1 MRKKKR
7 GHLSDVLFFDWNC
20 LKNVSQILGR
30 GICWRNQNFIKV
42 SKIFMGMGNVIVKK
56 QVISSALA
64 LTVIAGGFGAFG
76 ATTTKAEEQK
86 VQYHQ
91 EFKTPAYIG
100 EEWKAP
106 EGLDKKETVFQYLES
121 KKDMFKLAGNIEK
134 HFNIVGEEKDAESD
148 TTHVKLVEKHNNI
161 PVYGSDQ
168 TVTLDKE
175 NNVKAFFGQ
184 VIPNLDDKNIPA
196 AASITAEQAETI
208 AKADIEK
215 EIGKVKSY
223 DGVKKDLFVYEK
235 DGNYYLAYLVKA
247 SISKPAPG
255 YWHYFVDATNGN
267 VIEKYNAVD
276 NITGFGYGVL
286 GARQSFEIA
295 QDTKTGQFNLF
306 DGKRGQGIHTFDA
319 ENMDENWFNLFSQ
332 ILGYTGE
339 EVQSKSKFFED
350 KAAVDAHVNAG
361 KVYDYYKKTFNRN
374 SFDDKGAKLISTVH
388 VGTAW
393 NNAAWNG
400 VQMMYGDGDGKT
412 FIPLS
417 AGLDVI
423 GHELTHAVTEHTA
436 NLVYKNESGALNE
449 SLSDIM
455 GVMVEKKSWD
465 LGADIYTPGKP
476 GDALRSL
483 KDPASIPNPLKPGE
497 GYPDHYNKRYTGTA
511 DNGGVHIN
519 SSINNKAAYL
529 VSDGGEHYG
538 VKVTGVGRE
547 ATEKI
552 YYRALT
558 KYLTANS
565 DFKMMRQAA
574 LQSAE
579 DLYGKNSKAVQAVT
593 KAYDAVGVK

>member
-1 MRKKKR
+1 M
-7 GHLSDVLFFDWNC
+7 SSFFERNYQ
-20 LKNVSQILGR
+20 KNFSQILSK
-30 GICWRNQNFIKV
+30 GINLKNKNCIKV

-64 LTVIAGGFGAFG
+64 LTVIAGGFGTFG

-86 VQYHQ
+86 IQYHQ

-121 KKDMFKLAGNIEK
+121 KKDMFKLAGNIDK
-134 HFNIVGEEKDAESD
+134 HFNVVGEEKDAESG

-196 AASITAEQAETI
+196 SASISAEQAETI

-215 EIGKVKSY
+215 EVGQVKNY

-276 NITGFGYGVL
+276 HITGFGYGVL

-295 QDTKTGQFNLF
+295 QDEKTGAFNLF
-306 DGKRGQGIHTFDA
+306 DGKRGQGVHTFNAD
-319 ENMDENWFNLFSQ
+319 NMDENLFNLFSQ
-332 ILGYTGE
+332 WFGYTGL
-339 EVQSKSKFFED
+339 EVESKSKFFDD

-374 SFDDKGAKLISTVH
+374 SFDDKGAKLISSVH
-388 VGTAW
+388 VGENW

-465 LGADIYTPGKP
+465 LGADIYTPDKP

-483 KDPASIPNPLKPGE
+483 KDPASIPNPLKPSE

-529 VSDGGEHYG
+529 VSEGGEHYD

-579 DLYGKNSKAVQAVT
+579 DLYGKDSKAVQAVT

>member
-1 MRKKKR
+1 MKKK
-7 GHLSDVLFFDWNC
+7 
-20 LKNVSQILGR
+20 
-30 GICWRNQNFIKV
+30 
-42 SKIFMGMGNVIVKK
+42 
-56 QVISSALA
+56 VISSALA
-64 LTVIAGGFGAFG
+64 LTVIAGGFGTFG

-86 VQYHQ
+86 IQYHQ

-121 KKDMFKLAGNIEK
+121 KKDMFKLAGNIDK
-134 HFNIVGEEKDAESD
+134 HFNVVGEEKDAESG

-184 VIPNLDDKNIPA
+184 VIPNLEDKNIPA
-196 AASITAEQAETI
+196 FASISAEQAETI

-215 EIGKVKSY
+215 EIGKVKNY

-276 NITGFGYGVL
+276 NVTGFGYGVL
-286 GARQSFEIA
+286 GGRQSFEIA
-295 QDTKTGQFNLF
+295 KDTKTGEFNLF

-319 ENMDENWFNLFSQ
+319 ENMNEDWFNLFSQ
-332 ILGYTGE
+332 WLGYTGE
-339 EVQSKSKFFED
+339 EVKSKSPFFED

-388 VGTAW
+388 VGESW

-400 VQMMYGDGDGKT
+400 IQMMYGDGDGKT

-423 GHELTHAVTEHTA
+423 GHELTHAVTENTA
-436 NLVYKNESGALNE
+436 NLVYKDEPGALNE

-497 GYPDHYNKRYTGTA
+497 GYPDHYNKRYIGTK

-529 VSDGGEHYG
+529 VSEGGTHYN

>member
-1 MRKKKR
+1 
-7 GHLSDVLFFDWNC
+7 
-20 LKNVSQILGR
+20 
-30 GICWRNQNFIKV
+30 
-42 SKIFMGMGNVIVKK
+42 MGNVIVKK

-64 LTVIAGGFGAFG
+64 LTVIAGGFGTFG

-86 VQYHQ
+86 IQYHQ

-121 KKDMFKLAGNIEK
+121 KKDMFKLAGNIDK
-134 HFNIVGEEKDAESD
+134 HFNVVGEEKDAESG

-184 VIPNLDDKNIPA
+184 VIPNLEDKNIPEF
-196 AASITAEQAETI
+196 ASISAEQAETI

-215 EIGKVKSY
+215 EVGKVKNY
-223 DGVKKDLFVYEK
+223 DGVKKDLYVYEK

-276 NITGFGYGVL
+276 HITGFGYGVL

-295 QDTKTGQFNLF
+295 QDEKTGQFNLF

-319 ENMDENWFNLFSQ
+319 ENMDENLFNLFSQ
-332 ILGYTGE
+332 WLGYTGE
-339 EVQSKSKFFED
+339 EVESKSKFFED

-388 VGTAW
+388 VGESW

-529 VSDGGEHYG
+529 VSEGGDHYG

>member
-1 MRKKKR
+1 MF
-7 GHLSDVLFFDWNC
+7 SFFDWNC
-20 LKNVSQILGR
+20 LKNVSQNFGR
-30 GICWRNQNFIKV
+30 GIGWENKNCIKV

-64 LTVIAGGFGAFG
+64 LTVIAGGFGTFG

-86 VQYHQ
+86 IQYHQ

-121 KKDMFKLAGNIEK
+121 KKDMFKLAGNIET
-134 HFNIVGEEKDAESD
+134 HFNVVGEEKDAESG

-184 VIPNLDDKNIPA
+184 VIPNLEDKNIPTF
-196 AASITAEQAETI
+196 ASISAEQAETI

-215 EIGKVKSY
+215 EVGKVKNY

-295 QDTKTGQFNLF
+295 QNEKTGAFHLF
-306 DGKRGQGIHTFDA
+306 DGKRGQGVHTFDA
-319 ENMDENWFNLFSQ
+319 ENMDENWFNIFSQ
-332 ILGYTGE
+332 WFGYTGV
-339 EVQSKSKFFED
+339 EVESKNKFFDD

-374 SFDDKGAKLISTVH
+374 SFDDKGAKLISSVH
-388 VGTAW
+388 VGESW

-400 VQMMYGDGDGKT
+400 IQMMYGDGDGKT

-529 VSDGGEHYG
+529 VSDGGTHYG

-579 DLYGKNSKAVQAVT
+579 DLYGKNSKELQAVT

>member
-1 MRKKKR
+1 M
-7 GHLSDVLFFDWNC
+7 
-20 LKNVSQILGR
+20 
-30 GICWRNQNFIKV
+30 
-42 SKIFMGMGNVIVKK
+42 
-56 QVISSALA
+56 
-64 LTVIAGGFGAFG
+64 
-76 ATTTKAEEQK
+76 
-86 VQYHQ
+86 
-91 EFKTPAYIG
+91 
-100 EEWKAP
+100 
-106 EGLDKKETVFQYLES
+106 
-121 KKDMFKLAGNIEK
+121 
-134 HFNIVGEEKDAESD
+134 
-148 TTHVKLVEKHNNI
+148 
-161 PVYGSDQ
+161 
-168 TVTLDKE
+168 
-175 NNVKAFFGQ
+175 
-184 VIPNLDDKNIPA
+184 
-196 AASITAEQAETI
+196 
-208 AKADIEK
+208 
-215 EIGKVKSY
+215 
-223 DGVKKDLFVYEK
+223 
-235 DGNYYLAYLVKA
+235 KA

-276 NITGFGYGVL
+276 HITGFGYGVL

-295 QDTKTGQFNLF
+295 QDEKTGAFHLF
-306 DGKRGQGIHTFDA
+306 DGKRGQGVHTFDA
-319 ENMDENWFNLFSQ
+319 ENMDENLFNIFSQ
-332 ILGYTGE
+332 WFGHTGV
-339 EVQSKSKFFED
+339 EVESKNKFFDD

-374 SFDDKGAKLISTVH
+374 SFDDKGAKLISSVH
-388 VGTAW
+388 VGESW

-400 VQMMYGDGDGKT
+400 VQMMYGDGDGTT

-579 DLYGKNSKAVQAVT
+579 DLYGKDSKAVQAVT

>member
-1 MRKKKR
+1 M
-7 GHLSDVLFFDWNC
+7 
-20 LKNVSQILGR
+20 GR
-30 GICWRNQNFIKV
+30 IFRIFIKV
-42 SKIFMGMGNVIVKK
+42 LKTFREMGSVRLKK

-64 LTVIAGGFGAFG
+64 LTVIASGFGAFG

-86 VQYHQ
+86 IQYHQ

-121 KKDMFKLAGNIEK
+121 KKDMFKLAGNIDK
-134 HFNIVGEEKDAESD
+134 HFNIVGEEKDAESG

-184 VIPNLDDKNIPA
+184 VIPSLDDKNIPTS
-196 AASITAEQAETI
+196 ASISAEQAETI
-208 AKADIEK
+208 AKANIEK
-215 EIGKVKSY
+215 EIGKVKNY
-223 DGVKKDLFVYEK
+223 DGVKKDLYVYEK
-235 DGNYYLAYLVKA
+235 DGQYYLAYLVKA
-247 SISKPAPG
+247 SVSKPAPG

-295 QDTKTGQFNLF
+295 QDTKTGAFNLF
-306 DGKRGQGIHTFDA
+306 DGTRGQGVHTFDA
-319 ENMDENWFNLFSQ
+319 ENMNEDWFNLFSQ

-339 EVQSKSKFFED
+339 EIGSKSKFFED

-374 SFDDKGAKLISTVH
+374 SFDDKGAKLISAVH
-388 VGTAW
+388 VGESW

-529 VSDGGEHYG
+529 VSEGGTHYN

-579 DLYGKNSKAVQAVT
+579 DLFGKNSKEVQAVT

>member
-1 MRKKKR
+1 M
-7 GHLSDVLFFDWNC
+7 WNY
-20 LKNVSQILGR
+20 LKNVSQIFGR
-30 GICWRNQNFIKV
+30 GIGLKIQNFIKV

-64 LTVIAGGFGAFG
+64 LTVIAGGFGTFG

-86 VQYHQ
+86 IQYHQ

-121 KKDMFKLAGNIEK
+121 KKDMFKLAGNIET
-134 HFNIVGEEKDAESD
+134 HFNVIGEEKDAESG
-148 TTHVKLVEKHNNI
+148 TKHVKLVEKHNNI

-184 VIPNLDDKNIPA
+184 VIPNLEDKNIPTF
-196 AASITAEQAETI
+196 ASISAEQAETI

-215 EIGKVKSY
+215 EVGKVKNY

-295 QDTKTGQFNLF
+295 QNEKTGAFHLF
-306 DGKRGQGIHTFDA
+306 DGKRGQGVHTFDA
-319 ENMDENWFNLFSQ
+319 ENMDENWFNIFSQ
-332 ILGYTGE
+332 WFGYTGV
-339 EVQSKSKFFED
+339 EVESKNKFFDD

-374 SFDDKGAKLISTVH
+374 SFDDKGAKLISSVH
-388 VGTAW
+388 VGESW

-400 VQMMYGDGDGKT
+400 IQMMYGDGDGKT

-529 VSDGGEHYG
+529 VSDGGTHYG

-579 DLYGKNSKAVQAVT
+579 DLYGKNSKELQAVT

>member
-1 MRKKKR
+1 
-7 GHLSDVLFFDWNC
+7 
-20 LKNVSQILGR
+20 
-30 GICWRNQNFIKV
+30 
-42 SKIFMGMGNVIVKK
+42 MGSVRLKK

-64 LTVIAGGFGAFG
+64 LTVIASGFGAFG

-86 VQYHQ
+86 IQYHQ

-121 KKDMFKLAGNIEK
+121 KKDMFKLAGNIDK
-134 HFNIVGEEKDAESD
+134 HFNIVGEEKDAESG

-196 AASITAEQAETI
+196 SASISAEQAETI
-208 AKADIEK
+208 AKANIEK
-215 EIGKVKSY
+215 EIGKVKNY
-223 DGVKKDLFVYEK
+223 DGVKKDLYVYEK
-235 DGNYYLAYLVKA
+235 DGQYYLAYLVKA
-247 SISKPAPG
+247 SVSKPAPG

-295 QDTKTGQFNLF
+295 QDTKTGAFNLF
-306 DGKRGQGIHTFDA
+306 DGTRGQGVHTFDA
-319 ENMDENWFNLFSQ
+319 ENMDEDWFNLFSQ

-339 EVQSKSKFFED
+339 EIASKSKFFED

-374 SFDDKGAKLISTVH
+374 SFDDKGAKLISAVH
-388 VGTAW
+388 VGESW

-529 VSDGGEHYG
+529 VSEGGTIT
-538 VKVTGVGRE
+538 V
-547 ATEKI
+547 
-552 YYRALT
+552 
-558 KYLTANS
+558 
-565 DFKMMRQAA
+565 
-574 LQSAE
+574 
-579 DLYGKNSKAVQAVT
+579 
-593 KAYDAVGVK
+593 

>member
-1 MRKKKR
+1 M
-7 GHLSDVLFFDWNC
+7 
-20 LKNVSQILGR
+20 
-30 GICWRNQNFIKV
+30 
-42 SKIFMGMGNVIVKK
+42 
-56 QVISSALA
+56 
-64 LTVIAGGFGAFG
+64 
-76 ATTTKAEEQK
+76 
-86 VQYHQ
+86 
-91 EFKTPAYIG
+91 
-100 EEWKAP
+100 
-106 EGLDKKETVFQYLES
+106 
-121 KKDMFKLAGNIEK
+121 
-134 HFNIVGEEKDAESD
+134 
-148 TTHVKLVEKHNNI
+148 
-161 PVYGSDQ
+161 
-168 TVTLDKE
+168 
-175 NNVKAFFGQ
+175 
-184 VIPNLDDKNIPA
+184 
-196 AASITAEQAETI
+196 
-208 AKADIEK
+208 
-215 EIGKVKSY
+215 
-223 DGVKKDLFVYEK
+223 YEK

-319 ENMDENWFNLFSQ
+319 ENMDENLFNLFSQ
-332 ILGYTGE
+332 WLGYTGE
-339 EVQSKSKFFED
+339 EVESKSKFFED

-388 VGTAW
+388 VGESW

-436 NLVYKNESGALNE
+436 NLVYKNEPGALNE

-529 VSDGGEHYG
+529 VSEGGEHYG

>member
-1 MRKKKR
+1 MSSFFERNYQKK
-7 GHLSDVLFFDWNC
+7 L
-20 LKNVSQILGR
+20 SQILSK
-30 GICWRNQNFIKV
+30 GINLKNKNCIKV

-64 LTVIAGGFGAFG
+64 LTVIAGGFGTFG

-86 VQYHQ
+86 IQYHQ

-121 KKDMFKLAGNIEK
+121 KKDMFKLAGNIDK
-134 HFNIVGEEKDAESD
+134 HFNVVGEEKDAESG

-196 AASITAEQAETI
+196 SASISAEQAETI

-215 EIGKVKSY
+215 EVGQVKNY

-247 SISKPAPG
+247 SVSKPAPG

-276 NITGFGYGVL
+276 HITGFGYGVL

-295 QDTKTGQFNLF
+295 QDEKTGAFNLF
-306 DGKRGQGIHTFDA
+306 DGKRGQGVHTFNAD
-319 ENMDENWFNLFSQ
+319 NMDENLFNLFSQ
-332 ILGYTGE
+332 WFGYTGL
-339 EVQSKSKFFED
+339 EVESKSKFFDD

-374 SFDDKGAKLISTVH
+374 SFDDKGAKLISSVH
-388 VGTAW
+388 VGENW

-465 LGADIYTPGKP
+465 LGADIYTPDKP

-483 KDPASIPNPLKPGE
+483 KDPASIPNPLKPSE

-529 VSDGGEHYG
+529 VSEGGEHYD

-579 DLYGKNSKAVQAVT
+579 DLYGKDSKAVQAVT

>member
-1 MRKKKR
+1 M
-7 GHLSDVLFFDWNC
+7 SSFFEWNC
-20 LKNVSQILGR
+20 QKKLSQILGK
-30 GICWRNQNFIKV
+30 GINLKNKNCIKV

-64 LTVIAGGFGAFG
+64 LTVIAGGFGTFG

-86 VQYHQ
+86 IQYHQ

-121 KKDMFKLAGNIEK
+121 KKDMFKLAGNMDK
-134 HFNIVGEEKDAESD
+134 HFNVVGEEKDAESG
-148 TTHVKLVEKHNNI
+148 TTHVKLVEKYNNI

-184 VIPNLDDKNIPA
+184 VIPNLEDKNIPA
-196 AASITAEQAETI
+196 FAKISAEQAETI

-215 EIGKVKSY
+215 EVGKVKNY
-223 DGVKKDLFVYEK
+223 DGVKKDLYVYEK

-286 GARQSFEIA
+286 GGKQSFEIA
-295 QDTKTGQFNLF
+295 QDTKTGEFNLF

-339 EVQSKSKFFED
+339 EVKSKSKFFED

-388 VGTAW
+388 VGESW

-436 NLVYKNESGALNE
+436 NLVYKNEPGALNE

-529 VSDGGEHYG
+529 VSEGGEHYG

>member
-1 MRKKKR
+1 
-7 GHLSDVLFFDWNC
+7 
-20 LKNVSQILGR
+20 
-30 GICWRNQNFIKV
+30 
-42 SKIFMGMGNVIVKK
+42 MGNVIVKK
-56 QVISSALA
+56 KVISSALA
-64 LTVIAGGFGAFG
+64 LTVIAGGFGTFG

-86 VQYHQ
+86 IQYHQ

-121 KKDMFKLAGNIEK
+121 KKDMFKLAGNIDK
-134 HFNIVGEEKDAESD
+134 HFNVVGEEKDAESG

-184 VIPNLDDKNIPA
+184 VIPNLEDKNIPA
-196 AASITAEQAETI
+196 FASISAEQAETI

-215 EIGKVKSY
+215 EIGKVKNY

-276 NITGFGYGVL
+276 NVTGFGYGVL
-286 GARQSFEIA
+286 GGRQSFEIA
-295 QDTKTGQFNLF
+295 KDTKTGEFNLF

-319 ENMDENWFNLFSQ
+319 ENMNEDWFNLFSQ
-332 ILGYTGE
+332 WLGYTGE
-339 EVQSKSKFFED
+339 EVKSKSPFFED

-388 VGTAW
+388 VGESW

-400 VQMMYGDGDGKT
+400 IQMMYGDGDGKT

-423 GHELTHAVTEHTA
+423 GHELTHAVTENTA
-436 NLVYKNESGALNE
+436 NLVYKDEPGALNE

-497 GYPDHYNKRYTGTA
+497 GYPDHYNKRYIGTK

-529 VSDGGEHYG
+529 VSEGGTHYN

>member
-1 MRKKKR
+1 M
-7 GHLSDVLFFDWNC
+7 SSFFEWNC
-20 LKNVSQILGR
+20 QKKLSQFFER
-30 GICWRNQNFIKV
+30 GINLKSKNCIKV

-64 LTVIAGGFGAFG
+64 LTVIAGGFGTFG

-86 VQYHQ
+86 IQYHQ

-121 KKDMFKLAGNIEK
+121 KKDMFKLAGNIDK
-134 HFNIVGEEKDAESD
+134 HFNVVGEEKDAESG
-148 TTHVKLVEKHNNI
+148 TTHVKLVEKYNNI

-184 VIPNLDDKNIPA
+184 VIPNLEDKNIPA
-196 AASITAEQAETI
+196 FAKISAEQAETI

-215 EIGKVKSY
+215 EVGKVKNY

-286 GARQSFEIA
+286 GNRQSFEVA
-295 QDTKTGQFNLF
+295 QNEKTGAFHLF
-306 DGKRGQGIHTFDA
+306 DGKRGQGVHTFDA
-319 ENMDENWFNLFSQ
+319 ENMDENWFNIFSQ
-332 ILGYTGE
+332 WFGYTGV
-339 EVQSKSKFFED
+339 EVESKNKFFDD

-374 SFDDKGAKLISTVH
+374 SFDDKGAKLISSVH
-388 VGTAW
+388 VGENW

-400 VQMMYGDGDGKT
+400 IQMMYGDGDGTT

-436 NLVYKNESGALNE
+436 NLVYQNESGALNE

>member
-1 MRKKKR
+1 
-7 GHLSDVLFFDWNC
+7 VWNY
-20 LKNVSQILGR
+20 LKNVSQIFGR
-30 GICWRNQNFIKV
+30 GIGLKIQNFIKV

-64 LTVIAGGFGAFG
+64 LTVIAGGFGTFG

-86 VQYHQ
+86 IQYHQ

-121 KKDMFKLAGNIEK
+121 KKDMFKLAGNIET
-134 HFNIVGEEKDAESD
+134 HFNVVGEEKDAESG

-184 VIPNLDDKNIPA
+184 VIPNLENKNIPA
-196 AASITAEQAETI
+196 FASISAEQAETI

-215 EIGKVKSY
+215 EVGKVKNY

-295 QDTKTGQFNLF
+295 QNEKTGAFHLF
-306 DGKRGQGIHTFDA
+306 DGKRGQGVHTFDA
-319 ENMDENWFNLFSQ
+319 ENMDENWFNIFSQ
-332 ILGYTGE
+332 WFGYTGV
-339 EVQSKSKFFED
+339 EVESKNKFFDD

-374 SFDDKGAKLISTVH
+374 SFDDKGAKLISSVH
-388 VGTAW
+388 VGESW

-400 VQMMYGDGDGKT
+400 IQMMYGDGDGKT

-529 VSDGGEHYG
+529 VSDGGTHYG

-579 DLYGKNSKAVQAVT
+579 DLYGKNSKELQAVT

>member
-1 MRKKKR
+1 M
-7 GHLSDVLFFDWNC
+7 SSFFEWNC
-20 LKNVSQILGR
+20 QKKLSQFFERGINLKNKN
-30 GICWRNQNFIKV
+30 CIKV

-64 LTVIAGGFGAFG
+64 LTVIAGGFGTFG

-86 VQYHQ
+86 IQYHQ

-121 KKDMFKLAGNIEK
+121 KKDMFKLAGNIDK
-134 HFNIVGEEKDAESD
+134 HFNVVGEEKDAESG

-184 VIPNLDDKNIPA
+184 VIPNLEDKNIPA
-196 AASITAEQAETI
+196 FAKISAEQAETI

-215 EIGKVKSY
+215 EVGKVKNY

-286 GARQSFEIA
+286 GNRQSFEVA
-295 QDTKTGQFNLF
+295 QNEKTGAFHLF
-306 DGKRGQGIHTFDA
+306 DGKRGQGVHTFDA
-319 ENMDENWFNLFSQ
+319 ENMDENWFNIFSQ
-332 ILGYTGE
+332 WFGYTGV
-339 EVQSKSKFFED
+339 EVESKNKFFDD

-374 SFDDKGAKLISTVH
+374 SFDDKGAKLISSVH
-388 VGTAW
+388 VGENW

-400 VQMMYGDGDGKT
+400 IQMMYGDGDGTT

-436 NLVYKNESGALNE
+436 NLVYQNESGALNE

>member
-1 MRKKKR
+1 M
-7 GHLSDVLFFDWNC
+7 SSFFEWNC
-20 LKNVSQILGR
+20 QKKFSQYLEKGISPENKN
-30 GICWRNQNFIKV
+30 CIKV

-64 LTVIAGGFGAFG
+64 LTVIAGGFGTFG

-86 VQYHQ
+86 IQYHQ

-121 KKDMFKLAGNIEK
+121 KKDMFKLAGNIDK
-134 HFNIVGEEKDAESD
+134 HFNVVGEEKDAESG

-196 AASITAEQAETI
+196 FANISAEQAETI

-215 EIGKVKSY
+215 EIGKVKNY

-286 GARQSFEIA
+286 GGRQSFEIA
-295 QDTKTGQFNLF
+295 QDTKTGEFNLF

-339 EVQSKSKFFED
+339 EVKSKSKFFED

-388 VGTAW
+388 VGESW

>member
-1 MRKKKR
+1 MSSFFECNCQKK
-7 GHLSDVLFFDWNC
+7 LSQIFGKGID
-20 LKNVSQILGR
+20 LKNKN
-30 GICWRNQNFIKV
+30 CIKV

-64 LTVIAGGFGAFG
+64 LTVIAGGFGTFG

-86 VQYHQ
+86 IQYHQ

-121 KKDMFKLAGNIEK
+121 KKDMFKLAGNIDK
-134 HFNIVGEEKDAESD
+134 HFNVVGEEKDAESG

-184 VIPNLDDKNIPA
+184 VIPNLEDKNIPA
-196 AASITAEQAETI
+196 FAKISAEQAETI

-215 EIGKVKSY
+215 EIGAVKNY
-223 DGVKKDLFVYEK
+223 DGVKKDLYVYEK

-276 NITGFGYGVL
+276 HITGFGYGVL
-286 GARQSFEIA
+286 GAKQSFEIA
-295 QDTKTGQFNLF
+295 QDEKTGAFHLF
-306 DGKRGQGIHTFDA
+306 DGKRGQGVHTFDA
-319 ENMDENWFNLFSQ
+319 ENMDENLFNIFSQ
-332 ILGYTGE
+332 WFGHTGI
-339 EVQSKSKFFED
+339 EVESKNKFFDD

-374 SFDDKGAKLISTVH
+374 SFDDKGAKLISSVH
-388 VGTAW
+388 VGESW

-400 VQMMYGDGDGKT
+400 IQMMYGDGDGTT
-412 FIPLS
+412 FVPLS

>member
-1 MRKKKR
+1 MGR
-7 GHLSDVLFFDWNC
+7 LFR
-20 LKNVSQILGR
+20 I
-30 GICWRNQNFIKV
+30 FIKV
-42 SKIFMGMGNVIVKK
+42 LKTFREMGSVRLKK

-64 LTVIAGGFGAFG
+64 LTVIASGFGAFG

-86 VQYHQ
+86 IQYHQ

-121 KKDMFKLAGNIEK
+121 KKDMFKLAGNIDK
-134 HFNIVGEEKDAESD
+134 HFNIVGEEKDADSG

-184 VIPNLDDKNIPA
+184 VIPNLDNKNIPA
-196 AASITAEQAETI
+196 SASISAEQAETI
-208 AKADIEK
+208 AKANIEK
-215 EIGKVKSY
+215 EIGKVKNY
-223 DGVKKDLFVYEK
+223 DGVKKDLYVYEK
-235 DGNYYLAYLVKA
+235 DGQYYLAYLVKA
-247 SISKPAPG
+247 SVSKPAPG

-295 QDTKTGQFNLF
+295 QDTKTGAFNLF
-306 DGKRGQGIHTFDA
+306 DGTRGQGVHTFDA
-319 ENMDENWFNLFSQ
+319 ENMNEDWFNLFSQ

-339 EVQSKSKFFED
+339 EIASKSKFFED

-374 SFDDKGAKLISTVH
+374 SFDDKGAKLISAVH
-388 VGTAW
+388 VGESW

-449 SLSDIM
+449 SISDIM

-529 VSDGGEHYG
+529 VSEGGTHYN

>member
-1 MRKKKR
+1 MSSFFEGNCQKK
-7 GHLSDVLFFDWNC
+7 LSQIFDKGID
-20 LKNVSQILGR
+20 LKNKN
-30 GICWRNQNFIKV
+30 CIKV

-64 LTVIAGGFGAFG
+64 LTVIAGGFGTFG

-86 VQYHQ
+86 IQYHQ

-121 KKDMFKLAGNIEK
+121 KKDMFKLAGNIDK
-134 HFNIVGEEKDAESD
+134 HFNVVGEEKDAESG

-184 VIPNLDDKNIPA
+184 VIPNLEDKNIPTFA
-196 AASITAEQAETI
+196 NISAEQAETI

-215 EIGKVKSY
+215 EVGKVKNY

-276 NITGFGYGVL
+276 HITGFGYGVL

-295 QDTKTGQFNLF
+295 QDEKTGAFHLF
-306 DGKRGQGIHTFDA
+306 DGKRGQGVHTFDA
-319 ENMDENWFNLFSQ
+319 ENMDENLFNIFSQ
-332 ILGYTGE
+332 WFGHTGV
-339 EVQSKSKFFED
+339 EVESKNKFFDD

-374 SFDDKGAKLISTVH
+374 SFDDKGAKLISSVH
-388 VGTAW
+388 VGESW

-400 VQMMYGDGDGKT
+400 VQMMYGDGDGTT

-579 DLYGKNSKAVQAVT
+579 DLYGKDSKAVQAVT

>member
-1 MRKKKR
+1 M
-7 GHLSDVLFFDWNC
+7 WNY
-20 LKNVSQILGR
+20 LKNVSQIFGR
-30 GICWRNQNFIKV
+30 GIGLKIQNFIKV

-64 LTVIAGGFGAFG
+64 LTVIAGGFGTFG

-86 VQYHQ
+86 IQYHQ

-121 KKDMFKLAGNIEK
+121 KKDMFKLAGNIET
-134 HFNIVGEEKDAESD
+134 HFNVIGEEKDAESG

-184 VIPNLDDKNIPA
+184 VIPNLEDKNIPTF
-196 AASITAEQAETI
+196 ASISAEQAETI

-215 EIGKVKSY
+215 EVGKVKNY

-295 QDTKTGQFNLF
+295 QNEKTGAFHLF
-306 DGKRGQGIHTFDA
+306 DGKRGQGVHTFDA
-319 ENMDENWFNLFSQ
+319 ENMDENWFNIFSQ
-332 ILGYTGE
+332 WFGYTGV
-339 EVQSKSKFFED
+339 EVESKNKFFDD

-374 SFDDKGAKLISTVH
+374 SFDDKGAKLISSVH
-388 VGTAW
+388 VGESW

-400 VQMMYGDGDGKT
+400 IQMMYGDGDGKT

-529 VSDGGEHYG
+529 VSDGGTHYG

-579 DLYGKNSKAVQAVT
+579 DLYGKNSKELQAVT

>member
-1 MRKKKR
+1 M
-7 GHLSDVLFFDWNC
+7 SSFFDWNC
-20 LKNVSQILGR
+20 LKNVSQIFGR
-30 GICWRNQNFIKV
+30 GMSCKNQNCIKV

-86 VQYHQ
+86 IQYHQ

-196 AASITAEQAETI
+196 SASISAEQAETI

-306 DGKRGQGIHTFDA
+306 DGKRGQGVHTFDA

-339 EVQSKSKFFED
+339 EVESKSKFFED

-388 VGTAW
+388 VGESW

-455 GVMVEKKSWD
+455 GVMVEKKDWD
-465 LGADIYTPGKP
+465 LGADIYTPDKP

-483 KDPASIPNPLKPGE
+483 KDPASIPNPLKPSE
-497 GYPDHYNKRYTGTA
+497 GYPDHYSKRYTGTA

-529 VSDGGEHYG
+529 VSEGGDHYG